1 MGPLELADYV
11 GLDTTKFVVDGWH
24 KAHPEQPL
32 FNPVPMVRPVPS
44 RPRPVPAS
52 PCVRPRCMPCCRLTA
67 APCSHVRAHT
77 HGGQL
82 TKLVAEGKL
91 GVKTGSGFY
100 KYDSNGVR
108 VK

>member
-44 RPRPVPAS
+44 RPVPSHPVPSRPIPSRPVPS
-52 PCVRPRCMPCCRLTA
+52 PPRLACVRV
-67 APCSHVRAHT
+67 VRHA
-77 HGGQL
+77 
-82 TKLVAEGKL
+82 V
-91 GVKTGSGFY
+91 
-100 KYDSNGVR
+100 D
-108 VK
+108 